1 MNQSIKSLIES
12 FDDEAPNYDSE
23 TNTFHHQ
30 VSEYVILQNVLGLL
44 NRNKKISILDSGGGT
59 GKFALVLSKLG
70 YNVELI
76 DISPKS
82 IQISQQKFDS
92 NNLTINISAQ
102 NSEHTNYEDNTFD
115 LVMLNGAV
123 ISYTQD
129 PEQLLRETNRI
140 LKPNGTIVFD
150 FFNTIGWSI
159 EIKDPEIVK
168 QIIISD
174 IYSLQMPDWKY
185 PARLM
190 SIKYVEQILK
200 NNGFNVVNKKGLINI
215 THAFDFDYRYSKDY
229 SMDVVKE
236 YQKIELVL
244 SNRQDCVG
252 TAWSCIIVGKKSTNN
267 CFNLTRLL
275 SHFLLSRCARQKV
288 RQ

>member
-1 MNQSIKSLIES
+1 MKQSVKSLIES
-12 FDDEAPNYDSE
+12 FDCEATTYDFE

-30 VSEYVILQNVLGLL
+30 VSEYVILQNIMNLLGNNL
-44 NRNKKISILDSGGGT
+44 NLSILDSGGGT
-59 GKFALVLSKLG
+59 GKFALALSKLG
-70 YNVELI
+70 YIVELI

-82 IQISQQKFDS
+82 IQIAQQKFDS
-92 NNLTINISAQ
+92 NNLKINISTQ
-102 NSEHTNYEDNTFD
+102 NSEHTKYEDNTFD

-140 LKPNGTIVFD
+140 LKQNGIIVFD

-159 EIKDPEIVK
+159 EIRDPEIVSK
-168 QIIISD
+168 IIKSD
-174 IYSLQMPDWKY
+174 TFSIQMPDWKY

-200 NNGFNVVNKKGLINI
+200 NNGFYVINKKGLINI
-215 THAFDFDYRYSKDY
+215 THAFDLDYRYSKDY
-229 SMDVVKE
+229 SLDVMKE
-236 YQKIELVL
+236 YQEIELEM

-252 TAWSCIIVGKKSTNN
+252 TSWSCIIVGKKIN
-267 CFNLTRLL
+267 
-275 SHFLLSRCARQKV
+275 
-288 RQ
+288 